1 MAKKK
6 KDIRKQNER
15 IDGLTRQ
22 ANNPLAQGT
31 HVREYFLTVLGRP
44 STDDWEGFRSL
55 TEFPCESECGAEC
68 VMAINAARTL
78 LDHVERAT
86 GTDYP
91 ERNDAV
97 LEVAFHI
104 CMTYAHG

>member
-6 KDIRKQNER
+6 QVKKETDQ
-15 IDGLTRQ
+15 IDGVET
-22 ANNPLAQGT
+22 ANPLARGAN
-31 HVREYFLTVLGRP
+31 VRDYFLTVLGRP
-44 STDDWEGFRSL
+44 DAGGDRMGFNSL
-55 TEFPCESECGAEC
+55 ADFPCESECGAEC

-97 LEVAFHI
+97 LDTAFHV

>member
-6 KDIRKQNER
+6 KEVKRKTDQV
-15 IDGLTRQ
+15 DGSET
-22 ANNPLAQGT
+22 ANPLAHGAN
-31 HVREYFLTVLGRP
+31 VRDYFLMVLGRP
-44 STDDWEGFRSL
+44 DTDGDREAFKAL
-55 TEFPCESECGAEC
+55 TDFPCESECGAEC

-97 LEVAFHI
+97 LEVAFHV
-104 CMTYAHG
+104 CMTYAFG